1 MRELSVD
8 FGTSNTVA
16 AVRTAPGLPPRLLSV
31 DGWPVLPSAVWLAP
45 NGELVV
51 GRDAERQARLD
62 PSRYE
67 PNPKRRIDD
76 VEVLLGDRVIP
87 VVELI
92 AAVLRRVADEAR
104 RQLGGEPDRVVLTH
118 PADWRLI
125 RCNTLRAAARA
136 AGWSVPV
143 QLLAE
148 PVAAAAHFAENGAVV
163 DPGQALVVYD
173 LGGGTTDTAVVQR
186 IGQNDW
192 QVLAEAGLSDVGG
205 TDFDQAL
212 AEHVRAVVDRDHPL
226 WTEIRRPGTAAARR
240 AARTLADD
248 VRAGKEALSRYPQ
261 TDIPLPDPLPDA
273 HVTRAE
279 LEALVRPG
287 IERTVS
293 MLSGTIASSG
303 LDRSRFAGIYL
314 VGGGTR
320 MPLVAQVI
328 SERLGVLPV
337 AVESPESTVVVGALS
352 IPPMQ
357 DATDPQERYPH
368 QLGHPG
374 YQGHQPQPHAL
385 PPTHPQTPP
394 APAPA
399 MSMSMPPPGQST
411 VSRHNRGKLI
421 GIGMGVLG
429 LGALAVVAVLMI
441 VNGSRGN
448 LPSDAAGSSTP
459 SAPAPSSSPSSSS
472 EVVPAGDKNAPF
484 GSDAELRGFAGKA
497 VDRAQSC
504 KKYSSPAVDLVLRAR
519 TQVQCEYRVDGQSE
533 PMTAS
538 FFATDSAG
546 SCATF
551 ATSFAIAAQSGGQ
564 GQWTGGGRS
573 GTWHDYTVAAVR
585 ASTTI
590 YQDSGGKLCGVVES
604 KEGAGVPAD
613 VVHRFWETQ
622 VKPGV

>member
-16 AVRTAPGLPPRLLSV
+16 AVRTAPGLPPRLLAV

-45 NGELVV
+45 DGQLVV

-163 DPGQALVVYD
+163 APGQALVVYD

-186 IGQNDW
+186 IGHDDW

-212 AEHVRAVVDRDHPL
+212 TEHVRATVDRDHPL

-248 VRAGKEALSRYPQ
+248 IRAGKEALSRYPQ

-328 SERLGVLPV
+328 NDRLGVLPV

-368 QLGHPG
+368 QHGHPG
-374 YQGHQPQPHAL
+374 YVGHHAQPL
-385 PPTHPQTPP
+385 PPTAPVPVP
-394 APAPA
+394 APALG
-399 MSMSMPPPGQST
+399 MSMPPPGQST
-411 VSRHNRGKLI
+411 VPKRNRGKLV

-441 VNGSRGN
+441 VNGGRGTV
-448 LPSDAAGSSTP
+448 PSDPGDPGTP
-459 SAPAPSSSPSSSS
+459 PRSSSAAQN
-472 EVVPAGDKNAPF
+472 VPAGDKDAPF
-484 GSDAELRGFAGKA
+484 GTDAELREFAGKA

-519 TQVQCEYRVDGQSE
+519 TQVQCEYKVAGQDR
-533 PMTAS
+533 PMFAS
-538 FFATDSAG
+538 FFATETAG
-546 SCATF
+546 ACTTF
-551 ATSFAIAAQSGGQ
+551 ASSFAIAAQPGGE
-564 GQWTGGGRS
+564 GQWSGAGRS
-573 GTWHDYTVAAVR
+573 GTWRDYTVAAVR

-590 YQDSGGKLCGVVES
+590 YLDSGGKLCGVVES
-604 KEGAGVPAD
+604 EEGSGVAAD
-613 VVHRFWETQ
+613 AVHRFWETQ

>member
-16 AVRTAPGLPPRLLSV
+16 AVRTAPGLPPRLLAV

-45 NGELVV
+45 DGQLVV

-136 AGWSVPV
+136 AGWAGPV

-163 DPGQALVVYD
+163 APGQALVVYD

-186 IGQNDW
+186 IGQDDW

-212 AEHVRAVVDRDHPL
+212 TEHVRATVDRDHPL

-248 VRAGKEALSRYPQ
+248 IRAGKEALSRYPQ

-328 SERLGVLPV
+328 NDRLGVLPV

-368 QLGHPG
+368 QHGHPG
-374 YQGHQPQPHAL
+374 YVGHRAQPL
-385 PPTHPQTPP
+385 PPTPP
-394 APAPA
+394 VPSPAL
-399 MSMSMPPPGQST
+399 SMSMPPLGQST
-411 VSRHNRGKLI
+411 VPRRNRGKLV

-441 VNGSRGN
+441 VNGGRGT
-448 LPSDAAGSSTP
+448 LPSDPGNPGTP
-459 SAPAPSSSPSSSS
+459 SRSSSPN
-472 EVVPAGDKNAPF
+472 VPAGDKDAPF
-484 GSDAELRGFAGKA
+484 GTDAELREFAGKA

-504 KKYSSPAVDLVLRAR
+504 KTYSSPTVDLVLRAR
-519 TQVQCEYRVDGQSE
+519 TKVQCEYKVDGQDR
-533 PMTAS
+533 PMFAS
-538 FFATDSAG
+538 FFATDTAG
-546 SCATF
+546 ACTTF
-551 ATSFAIAAQSGGQ
+551 ASSFAIAAQPGGEGTWSGA
-564 GQWTGGGRS
+564 GRS
-573 GTWHDYTVAAVR
+573 GTWRDYTVAAVR

-590 YQDSGGKLCGVVES
+590 YLDTGGKLCGVVES
-604 KEGAGVPAD
+604 EEGSGVAAD

>member
-45 NGELVV
+45 DGNLVV

-136 AGWSVPV
+136 AGWSGPV

-148 PVAAAAHFAENGAVV
+148 PVAAAAHFSQNGAVV
-163 DPGQALVVYD
+163 EPGQALVVYD
-173 LGGGTTDTAVVQR
+173 LGGGTTDTTVVQR
-186 IGQNDW
+186 IGQDGW

-205 TDFDQAL
+205 ADFDQAL
-212 AEHVRAVVDRDHPL
+212 TEHVRATVDRDHPL

-248 VRAGKEALSRYPQ
+248 LRAGKEALSRYPQ

-293 MLSGTIASSG
+293 LLSSTIAASG
-303 LDRSRFAGIYL
+303 LERSRLAGIYL

-337 AVESPESTVVVGALS
+337 AVESPESTVAVGALS

-357 DATDPQERYPH
+357 DATDPRERHPH
-368 QLGHPG
+368 QPGHPG
-374 YQGHQPQPHAL
+374 FPGHHGRPL
-385 PPTHPQTPP
+385 PPTPVPTPP
-394 APAPA
+394 SPAPA
-399 MSMSMPPPGQST
+399 MTMTMPPPGQST
-411 VSRHNRGKLI
+411 VPRRNRGKLI

-429 LGALAVVAVLMI
+429 LGALAVVATLMI
-441 VNGSRGN
+441 VNGSQGN
-448 LPSDAAGSSTP
+448 RQTDVVG
-459 SAPAPSSSPSSSS
+459 PSSSAAPGPTTPPSN
-472 EVVPAGDKNAPF
+472 VPAGDKNAPF
-484 GSDAELRGFAGKA
+484 GSDAELRAFAGKA

-504 KKYSSPAVDLVLRAR
+504 KKSTSPTVDLVLKPR
-519 TQVQCEYRVDGQSE
+519 THVQCEYQVAGQDQ
-533 PMTAS
+533 PMFAS
-538 FFATDSAG
+538 FIATETAG
-546 SCATF
+546 SCSAF
-551 ATSFAIAAQSGGQ
+551 ASSFAIAAQPGDQ
-564 GQWTGGGRS
+564 GQWS
-573 GTWHDYTVAAVR
+573 GAGLSGSWRDYTVAAVR
-585 ASTTI
+585 ASMTF

-604 KEGAGVPAD
+604 KEGAGVP
-613 VVHRFWETQ
+613 VSEVHRFWEAQ